1 MLDYAYEEKPES
13 ALEPVPIPLP
23 AIKPM
28 ETDDVYGIFT
38 AEPLE
43 QGYGATLGNPL
54 RRVLL
59 SSLTGTAVT
68 WVRIEGVQHEYST
81 LPHVTEDMV
90 DLLLNI
96 KGIHLRSMSD
106 RPGKLR
112 LEVEGEGR
120 VCAGDIMTS
129 SEFEIMNPELHI
141 ATLDGKGARLAIE
154 MNVEQGK
161 GYLPATQVSGLPLG
175 VLPVDAIFTPVKKV
189 NYTVERTRVG
199 QRTDFE
205 RLVVE
210 VWTNGAITPTEAIR
224 RAAQE
229 LVEHFFRFSNLS
241 DSPTE
246 DGEKP
251 SWVLAIP
258 ASQYNLPVESLSLS
272 PRTLNC
278 LKRASIHKVGEILE
292 KSRTELLHIRNF
304 GERSLE
310 ELKDKLAEKGIQHP
324 DLHRQAAAEQVDEP
338 EGDSPATEEVEGQE

>member
-13 ALEPVPIPLP
+13 ALEPVAIPLP
-23 AIKPM
+23 AIKPV
-28 ETDDVYGIFT
+28 ETDDVHGTFT

-81 LPHVTEDMV
+81 LPHVAEDMV

-129 SEFEIMNPELHI
+129 SEFEIVNPELHI

-161 GYLPATQVSGLPLG
+161 GYLPATQVSGLPIG

-241 DSPTE
+241 VSPTE

-258 ASQYNLPVESLSLS
+258 ASQYNLPVESLGLS

-324 DLHRQAAAEQVDEP
+324 DLHQQAAAEQVDEP
-338 EGDSPATEEVEGQE
+338 EGDSLATEAVEGQE